1 MILSNFVVHSYS
13 LYSFYIQTWFY
24 LCSYYRQL
32 SSLSKHAEDMFGE
45 LTREATGL
53 AERTNV
59 LQARIDRLAI
69 KVTQLD
75 SGVEEGSS
83 LCMVMSYTNS
93 LESLVRCYLKR
104 RDLDNN

>member
-1 MILSNFVVHSYS
+1 M
-13 LYSFYIQTWFY
+13 
-24 LCSYYRQL
+24 
-32 SSLSKHAEDMFGE
+32 SKHAEDMFGE

-75 SGVEEGSS
+75 SGVEEGNHATVIFVNRT
-83 LCMVMSYTNS
+83 C
-93 LESLVRCYLKR
+93 
-104 RDLDNN
+104 D

>member
-1 MILSNFVVHSYS
+1 MPSIYLLDSRYVYPNEFLSEKNVSY
-13 LYSFYIQTWFY
+13 FDRTNAQMKFKH
-24 LCSYYRQL
+24 YRQL

-45 LTREATGL
+45 LTREATNL

-75 SGVEEGSS
+75 SGVEEGIKQIFI
-83 LCMVMSYTNS
+83 VTIT
-93 LESLVRCYLKR
+93 RTTR
-104 RDLDNN
+104 

>member
-1 MILSNFVVHSYS
+1 
-13 LYSFYIQTWFY
+13 
-24 LCSYYRQL
+24 
-32 SSLSKHAEDMFGE
+32 MFGE

-75 SGVEEGSS
+75 SGVEEGKFIKLLYDVNLLCKTLYRTNIDGIINIVIFSS
-83 LCMVMSYTNS
+83 NLNVLVNEYNITKGPVYEYTINYFIKI
-93 LESLVRCYLKR
+93 C
-104 RDLDNN
+104 

>member
-1 MILSNFVVHSYS
+1 
-13 LYSFYIQTWFY
+13 
-24 LCSYYRQL
+24 
-32 SSLSKHAEDMFGE
+32 MFGE

-75 SGVEEGSS
+75 SGVEEGKD
-83 LCMVMSYTNS
+83 LN
-93 LESLVRCYLKR
+93 LEYLF
-104 RDLDNN
+104 LFT